1 MSMNSSVS
9 GVGGS
14 GSGGGGRCWPSTT
27 SVSASGKRIQKE
39 MMELNAD
46 PPDDCSA
53 GPKGTPYEGGI
64 FFLDITF
71 PSDYPFKPP
80 KVVFKTRIYHCNV
93 DSAGNLSVDI
103 LKDSWSPALTI
114 SNVLLAIRSIFT
126 KPDPYN
132 ALVPGIAHLYLA
144 DRPKHDEVATE
155 WTLRFARYESKH
167 TNLGRL
173 METYGP
179 RLLGL
184 SYKDPITSHG
194 LFQKFS
200 VQNPEVY
207 WTMVLKELSVLFH
220 RAPRCILDT
229 TDKSKHGG
237 TWLPGA
243 VLNIAECCLLPVS
256 YLRKHDNSLAVV
268 WRDEG
273 NDDSPVNQMTLKEL
287 REQVMLVANA
297 LDATF
302 TKGDAIAIDMPMT
315 VYAVIIYLAIVL
327 AGFVV
332 VSIADSFAAKEI
344 TTRLRVSKAKGIFT
358 QDFIVRRG
366 RKFPLYSRVV
376 EAAPH
381 KVILL
386 PAIGKDVNV
395 QLREQDLSW
404 KDFLSRADHLPRPN
418 YYSPVYQPIDAVTNI
433 LFSSGTTG
441 DPKAIPWTQVS
452 PIRSAADA
460 WAQSNIQVGDV
471 LCWPTNLGWM
481 MGPFII
487 YASLL
492 TGAALALYHGSPLDR
507 GFGKFVQDAGVT
519 ILGTVPSL
527 VKTWK
532 NMGCME
538 GLDWTKIKSFAS
550 TGETSNVDDDLW
562 LSSRAHY
569 KPIIECCGGTELASS
584 YIQGSMFQPQAFGA
598 FSSTAMTTGFVIL
611 DENGVPYPDDQPCV
625 GEVGLFPLIMGATD
639 RLLNADHEEVYF
651 KGMPMYKGM
660 HLRRHG
666 DIIKRTVGGYFVV
679 QGRADDTMNLGGIKT
694 SSVEIERVCDKAD
707 ESILESAAIST
718 APLNGGPEMLVVFV
732 VLKKGCN
739 CEPDELKM
747 KFSKAIQRNLNP
759 LFKVSFVK
767 IVPEFPRTASNK
779 ILRRVL
785 RDQIKHE
792 LSVRSRI

>member
-1 MSMNSSVS
+1 MGMRVAEV
-9 GVGGS
+9 GVGELVKAGLSMEEAQEFERILKAAVGGARGS
-14 GSGGGGRCWPSTT
+14 DPSEVWREVVARRVLSPSHPHGLHQLVFN
-27 SVSASGKRIQKE
+27 SVYAEWDESTRG
-39 MMELNAD
+39 
-46 PPDDCSA
+46 PPL
-53 GPKGTPYEGGI
+53 YW
-64 FFLDITF
+64 F
-71 PSDYPFKPP
+71 PS
-80 KVVFKTRIYHCNV
+80 
-93 DSAGNLSVDI
+93 L
-103 LKDSWSPALTI
+103 
-114 SNVLLAIRSIFT
+114 
-126 KPDPYN
+126 
-132 ALVPGIAHLYLA
+132 
-144 DRPKHDEVATE
+144 
-155 WTLRFARYESKH
+155 YESQH

-184 SYKDPITSHG
+184 SYKDPITSHS

-200 VQNPEVY
+200 VQNLEVY
-207 WTMVLKELSVLFH
+207 WSMVLKELSVLFH

-256 YLRKHDNSLAVV
+256 YPRKHDNSLAVV

-344 TTRLRVSKAKGIFT
+344 ATRLRVSKAKGIFT

-471 LCWPTNLGWM
+471 LCWPTNLGWV
-481 MGPFII
+481 MGPSIL
-487 YASLL
+487 YASFL

-507 GFGKFVQDAGVT
+507 GFGKFVQDAGVS

-532 NMGCME
+532 NTGCME

-584 YIQGSMFQPQAFGA
+584 YIQGSMLQPQAFGA
-598 FSSTAMTTGFVIL
+598 FSTTAMTTGFVIL

-639 RLLNADHEEVYF
+639 WLLNADHEEIYF

-732 VLKKGCN
+732 VLKKGYN